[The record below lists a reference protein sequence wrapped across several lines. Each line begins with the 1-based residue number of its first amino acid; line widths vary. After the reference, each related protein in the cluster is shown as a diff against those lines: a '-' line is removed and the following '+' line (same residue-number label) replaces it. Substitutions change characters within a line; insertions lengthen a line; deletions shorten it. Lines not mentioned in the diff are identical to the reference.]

1 MTESDANDVFAAA
14 GIRQTRFWVNSGA
27 MAGCAG
33 GLIGCLLFPDD
44 NSVWLFLVGFLVGAL
59 PFTAFAYYRMREG
72 GMKLFRATQRTIS
85 EIDQLKDQRLWFV
98 TTNGR
103 SLRDTTPK
111 DFYWQIVKSLST
123 AIQPVA
129 VIDRALS
136 SQRLVTVHRGARSD
150 YSLGIQFVV
159 KSLVDA
165 GAHLEWGRDGNWFI
179 GADFEPVSFT
189 EFRNDV
195 GYVLAET
202 GHHDAVREIDAQ
214 RFDSAIR
221 IKNGDADVGL
231 FAILERSYVGVYYHK
246 SDGGQ

>member
-1 MTESDANDVFAAA
+1 MTESDANDVFTAF
-14 GIRQTRFWVNSGA
+14 GDRQSRFWCSLGA

-33 GLIGCLLFPDD
+33 SLIGWILFPDD
-44 NSVWLFLVGFLVGAL
+44 NSVWPYLVGFLVGAL
-59 PFTAFAYYRMREG
+59 PFAAFAYYHMQKSGMRH
-72 GMKLFRATQRTIS
+72 FRGTQRTIS
-85 EIDQLKDQRLWFV
+85 EIDQLEDQRLWFV

-103 SLRDTTPK
+103 SLHDTTPK
-111 DFYWQIVKSLST
+111 DFYSQIVKSLST
-123 AIQPVA
+123 AKQPVA
-129 VIDRALS
+129 VVDRALA

-150 YSLGIQFVV
+150 YSFGFEFVV
-159 KSLVDA
+159 KSLVDG